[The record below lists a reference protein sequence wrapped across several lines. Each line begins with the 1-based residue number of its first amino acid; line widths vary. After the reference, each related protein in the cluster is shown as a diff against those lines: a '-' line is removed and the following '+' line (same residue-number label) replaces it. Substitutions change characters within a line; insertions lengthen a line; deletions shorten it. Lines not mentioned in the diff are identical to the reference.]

1 MNIVWFQSAL
11 WMALALVAATASLY
25 ITISAALFEIVV
37 GAIAGNTIG
46 LPLNDWINYI
56 AGIGAV
62 VLTFLAGTDI
72 DPHVVKRNFASS
84 VTIGLMG
91 FFAPY
96 LGCLLLA
103 RYGLGWPWPQAQIGG
118 IALSTTSVAVV
129 YAVMVETGYNQTE
142 LGKIIL
148 AACFINDVGTVLA
161 LGLVFARYGLGWPW
175 PQAQIAGIALSTTS
189 VAVVYAVMVET
200 GYNRTE
206 LGKIILAACFIND
219 VGTVL
224 ALGLVFANYNVY
236 LLAFAVVTV
245 AVLAALPWVVPWL
258 FKRIGGRASE
268 PEIKF
273 IFLVLFVLGGLA
285 NLGKSEAVLPAYLVG
300 MALAPFFMGNRE
312 LQLRLR
318 AICFAFLTPFYFL
331 KAGSLI
337 EWQALLA
344 GLGLIGAFLAMKM
357 FTKFVG
363 ILPLTRYFK
372 FIPREG
378 MYTTLM
384 MSTGL
389 TFGSISA
396 LFGLTNHIIDQ
407 GQYTV
412 LLTAVIGS
420 AVVPTLIAQIWFQ
433 PKFEPLE
440 EDA

>member
-1 MNIVWFQSAL
+1 VENIWLQSAL
-11 WMALALVAATASLY
+11 WMALALVAALGSLFV
-25 ITISAALFEIVV
+25 TISAALFEIVV
-37 GAIAGNTIG
+37 GALAGNTVG
-46 LPLNDWINYI
+46 LPLAPWIDYI
-56 AGIGAV
+56 ASFGAI

-72 DPHVVKRNFASS
+72 DPHVVKKNFASS
-84 VTIGLMG
+84 VSIGLMG

-103 RYGLGWPWPQAQIGG
+103 RYGLGWTWPEAQIAG

-148 AACFINDVGTVLA
+148 AACFIND
-161 LGLVFARYGLGWPW
+161 
-175 PQAQIAGIALSTTS
+175 I
-189 VAVVYAVMVET
+189 
-200 GYNRTE
+200 
-206 LGKIILAACFIND
+206 
-219 VGTVL
+219 GTVL
-224 ALGLVFANYNVY
+224 ALGLVFANYNLY
-236 LLAFAVVTV
+236 LVVFAVATIVV
-245 AVLAALPWVVPWL
+245 MVVLPRIVPWL
-258 FKRIGGRASE
+258 FARIGGRASE

-273 IFLVLFVLGGLA
+273 LFLVLFVLGGLA
-285 NLGKSEAVLPAYLVG
+285 NLGKSEAVLPAYLIG
-300 MALAPFFMGNRE
+300 MALAPFFLKQKE
-312 LQLRLR
+312 LQVRMR

-337 EWQALLA
+337 EAHALLTGA
-344 GLGLIGAFLAMKM
+344 GLIALFLAMKM
-357 FTKFVG
+357 ITKFAG

-372 FIPREG
+372 FDRREG

-407 GQYTV
+407 QQYTV
-412 LLTAVIGS
+412 LVTAVIGS
-420 AVVPTLIAQIWFQ
+420 AVVPTLIAQLWFH
-433 PKFEPLE
+433 PHFEPLE

>member
-1 MNIVWFQSAL
+1 MDNIWFQSAL
-11 WMALALVAATASLY
+11 WMALALVAATGSLY

-37 GAIAGNTIG
+37 GAIGGNTIG
-46 LPLNDWINYI
+46 MPLTPWINYI
-56 AGIGAV
+56 ASVGAV

-72 DPHVVKRNFASS
+72 DPAVVKKHFGASM
-84 VTIGLMG
+84 TIGLMG

-96 LGCLLLA
+96 IGCLLLA
-103 RYGLGWPWPQAQIGG
+103 HYGLGWPWPQAQIG
-118 IALSTTSVAVV
+118 
-129 YAVMVETGYNQTE
+129 
-142 LGKIIL
+142 
-148 AACFINDVGTVLA
+148 
-161 LGLVFARYGLGWPW
+161 
-175 PQAQIAGIALSTTS
+175 GIALSTTS

-219 VGTVL
+219 IGTVL
-224 ALGLVFANYNVY
+224 ALGLVFANYNLY
-236 LLAFAVVTV
+236 LLLFGVVTIAVV
-245 AVLAALPWVVPWL
+245 AALPFVVPPL
-258 FKRIGGRASE
+258 FKFFGKRASE

-273 IFLVLFVLGGLA
+273 LFLVLFALGGLA
-285 NLGKSEAVLPAYLVG
+285 NLGKSEAVLPAYLIG
-300 MALAPFFMGNRE
+300 MALAPYFISRRD

-337 EWQALLA
+337 QAPALVSGA
-344 GLGLIGAFLAMKM
+344 GLIALFLGVKM
-357 FTKFVG
+357 LTKFCG

-372 FIPREG
+372 FDPREG

-396 LFGLTNHIIDQ
+396 LYGLTNHIIDQ
-407 GQYTV
+407 DQYTV

>member
-1 MNIVWFQSAL
+1 MDNIWIQSAL
-11 WMALALVAATASLY
+11 WMALALVAAMGSLW

-37 GAIAGNTIG
+37 GAVAGNTVG
-46 LPLNDWINYI
+46 LPLTPWINYI
-56 AGIGAV
+56 AGFGAV

-96 LGCLLLA
+96 LGCLMLA

-129 YAVMVETGYNQTE
+129 YAVMVETGYNRIE

-148 AACFINDVGTVLA
+148 AACFINDIGTVLA
-161 LGLVFARYGLGWPW
+161 LGL
-175 PQAQIAGIALSTTS
+175 I
-189 VAVVYAVMVET
+189 
-200 GYNRTE
+200 
-206 LGKIILAACFIND
+206 
-219 VGTVL
+219 
-224 ALGLVFANYNVY
+224 FANYNLY
-236 LLAFAVVTV
+236 LLLFVVVTIAVV
-245 AVLAALPWVVPWL
+245 AVLPWIVPWL
-258 FKRIGGRASE
+258 FKRIGRRASE

-273 IFLVLFVLGGLA
+273 LFLVLFALGGLA

-300 MALAPFFMGNRE
+300 MALAPFFLKNRE
-312 LQLRLR
+312 LQLRMR

-337 EWQALLA
+337 EAKALIA
-344 GLGLIGAFLAMKM
+344 GAGLIGLFLAVKM
-357 FTKFVG
+357 VTKFFG
-363 ILPLTRYFK
+363 ILPLTRYFA
-372 FIPREG
+372 FQPREG

-396 LFGLTNHIIDQ
+396 LFGFTNHIIDQ
-407 GQYTV
+407 YQYTV
-412 LLTAVIGS
+412 LVTAVIGS
-420 AVVPTLIAQIWFQ
+420 AVVPTFIAQVFFR
-433 PKFEPLE
+433 PHFEPLE